1 MIKKTCLSIGVA
13 IALVSSPVVGAELD
27 KEIKA
32 QFCEAYTSKLNK
44 HMRTYVET
52 SKKLMKTVN
61 KLGKKAKAGSLT
73 NDDVFR
79 LNFPIY
85 KKYEQP
91 MRIALDEFQK
101 MAPSWKSICG

>member
-52 SKKLMKTVN
+52 SKKLMKAVS

-73 NDDVFR
+73 NTDTAFMRGELFR
-79 LNFPIY
+79 DFTY
-85 KKYEQP
+85 P
-91 MRIALDEFQK
+91 MDLELERIQK
-101 MAPSWKSICG
+101 MTPSWKVIRG